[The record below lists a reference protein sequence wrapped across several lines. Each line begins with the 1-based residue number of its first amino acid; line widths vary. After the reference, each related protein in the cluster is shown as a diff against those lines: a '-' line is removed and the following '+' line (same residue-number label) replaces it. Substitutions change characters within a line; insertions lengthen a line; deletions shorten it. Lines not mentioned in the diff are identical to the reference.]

1 MNSPA
6 TSVYERILPWKRQI
20 EIGFWV
26 VYLLSNATTNSITV
40 IMDIHKTGLHYADW
54 EPVVWEWSSCLLWLA
69 LIWPMVWFTHRV
81 PLRWDRW
88 RRQLPWYLA
97 VSVVVSLLHVAG
109 MVGLRM
115 LAYRWM
121 GRDYDFGSWPLT
133 WFYEYLK
140 DARSFFVWVIFIEA
154 WRLLMHRLQGEAR
167 LLDAPDEGP
176 PVESI
181 ERPERFLVRKL
192 GRDFLVATADIEW
205 VQASGNY
212 VNLHVRG
219 HDYPLRSTMAAIE
232 TRLDPGTFLRIH
244 RSYLVN
250 LRRIVSI
257 EPLEGGE
264 ARVHLGEGSALPC
277 SRRHLPM
284 LRVAAGQ
291 AVVGG

>member
-26 VYLLSNATTNSITV
+26 VYLLLNATINSITV
-40 IMDIHKTGLHYADW
+40 VMDIRKAGLHYADW
-54 EPVVWEWSSCLLWLA
+54 EPVVWEWSSSLLWLA
-69 LIWPMVWFTHRV
+69 LIWPMVWFTRRV
-81 PLRWDRW
+81 PLHWNSW
-88 RRQLPWYLA
+88 RRQLPWYLLA
-97 VSVVVSLLHVAG
+97 SVAVSLLHVAG

-121 GRDYDFGSWPLT
+121 GRDYDFGDWQVAWL
-133 WFYEYLK
+133 YEYLK
-140 DARSFFVWVIFIEA
+140 DARSFFVLVIFIEA
-154 WRLLMHRLQGEAR
+154 WRLMMHRLQGEAR

-176 PVESI
+176 PVEPI

-192 GRDFLVATADIEW
+192 GRDFLVATDDVEW
-205 VQASGNY
+205 VQAAGNY

-219 HDYPLRSTMAAIE
+219 HDYPLRGTMAAIE
-232 TRLDPGTFLRIH
+232 ARLDPARFVRIH

-264 ARVHLGEGSALPC
+264 ARVHLADAAVLPC
-277 SRRHLPM
+277 SRRYLTA
-284 LRVAAGQ
+284 LRGAAGEPG
-291 AVVGG
+291 ASG